1 MIYLDANVFVLASL
15 NAEEAG
21 DRARL
26 LLNDV
31 QAGRVDA
38 ASSALTFDELVW
50 AVKRHRS
57 VQDSITAGE
66 AFLNM
71 SGLKLVAVNGDLLA
85 IALGVMKEYNLD
97 PRDAIHAASAQSEGA
112 QIIVSADKHFDR
124 LREVKRK
131 EVYELSKDNS

>member
-21 DRARL
+21 DKARS

-57 VQDSITAGE
+57 AQDSITAGE

-85 IALGVMKEYNLD
+85 IALGVMKEYNLN

-112 QIIVSADKHFDR
+112 EIIVSGDKHFDR